1 MIPQKKF
8 AKHQVPW
15 IANNIKRLSRKK
27 QKKYNLARRTNT
39 DENQGIYLNLKRRS
53 PTTISFL
60 TQLPCSILI
69 RPTQQM
75 HKEFWKCIKSVHKDQ
90 VSINTLQVDEK
101 PYSDSLSKT
110 DILNNYFSYVFTK
123 DNQSLLLTS
132 AVSQYLQFHK

>member
-1 MIPQKKF
+1 
-8 AKHQVPW
+8 
-15 IANNIKRLSRKK
+15 
-27 QKKYNLARRTNT
+27 
-39 DENQGIYLNLKRRS
+39 
-53 PTTISFL
+53 
-60 TQLPCSILI
+60 
-69 RPTQQM
+69 M